1 MSSCNCFKLGMCG
14 IVLFRFGFLRKTWD
28 SVRNEFGSV
37 RLKKSRLGSDIIVLF
52 ATHVIAE

>member
-1 MSSCNCFKLGMCG
+1 MCG